1 MLPINIEKIYIR
13 ELVDYLILVVAL
25 IFLVYILFLIAE
37 RIAPLLQIRIL
48 NFSLAVSLIPLMLI
62 SFLGINAQ
70 RKSFEDQMKESLKIS
85 ALSKAAEVDNFFSS
99 TKEIMRANAAL
110 PIFRRYLSISP
121 VWRPS
126 DVENEL
132 YSTIDSLKSA
142 NILQGDALSFG
153 LLNAEGLVE
162 YDSYP
167 DLVGLDE
174 SQTDY
179 FRGSFAAGVSYVAD
193 IVFPKNQ
200 PPEIVFASPVT
211 GEDNE
216 ILGILRARYSLQ
228 SIDRILRSETVIYG
242 DQVYPIV
249 IDYQYVR
256 LVDTLQPNNRFKPVI
271 SYTADQINQLKSNGS
286 LPANFDSNQQT
297 PSDDLLAIIDDYKKS
312 RNSFFSQDLDKM
324 PDNTPEIGV
333 AVKLT
338 SVPWYLI
345 YPQTQTNLL
354 KIYEDQN
361 RLLILYIGL
370 IGSLIAIVASMI
382 AQAISNPI
390 LSLTRVAEKVTSG
403 DLNAQSTL
411 KSNDEIGSL
420 SIAFNSMTAQLNDL
434 IQSLEDRVNQRTE
447 EISKQNEHLV
457 IRSQQLKTISEV
469 ASSIAATQDIES
481 LLTSVTHLI
490 SERFGYYHIGV
501 FLLDDSKE
509 YAVLRAANSE
519 GGQRM
524 LKRNHRLRVG
534 QVGIVGYATGKGEPR
549 IATDVGEDS
558 IYFNNPDLPLTRSEM
573 ALPLKINRE
582 IIGALDVQS
591 KKPHAFTP
599 EDTELFEILA
609 DQLAIAIM
617 NNNLYEETNRALDEM
632 RSIHQRYLRNEWAAL
647 ASYKKQNASVHFT
660 QSMGVQIG
668 SPISID
674 QKTISKSGMQISSHP
689 SASDPKLIITN
700 LTIPIV
706 LRGETIAFIRLSQ
719 QSDQEIMWSDAKI
732 KTVTQ
737 IADQIALTL
746 ESARLLEQT
755 LRRAER
761 ERKAL
766 NITNRI
772 RSTNNFQEMIQI
784 AVEEI
789 KHELNVNQARVIIQ
803 EVIQDSQS
811 NLSFP
816 EKISGGQSGLESNP
830 SSSHVNEVN

>member
-1 MLPINIEKIYIR
+1 M
-13 ELVDYLILVVAL
+13 
-25 IFLVYILFLIAE
+25 
-37 RIAPLLQIRIL
+37 
-48 NFSLAVSLIPLMLI
+48 
-62 SFLGINAQ
+62 
-70 RKSFEDQMKESLKIS
+70 
-85 ALSKAAEVDNFFSS
+85 
-99 TKEIMRANAAL
+99 
-110 PIFRRYLSISP
+110 
-121 VWRPS
+121 
-126 DVENEL
+126 
-132 YSTIDSLKSA
+132 
-142 NILQGDALSFG
+142 
-153 LLNAEGLVE
+153 
-162 YDSYP
+162 
-167 DLVGLDE
+167 
-174 SQTDY
+174 
-179 FRGSFAAGVSYVAD
+179 
-193 IVFPKNQ
+193 
-200 PPEIVFASPVT
+200 
-211 GEDNE
+211 
-216 ILGILRARYSLQ
+216 
-228 SIDRILRSETVIYG
+228 
-242 DQVYPIV
+242 
-249 IDYQYVR
+249 
-256 LVDTLQPNNRFKPVI
+256 
-271 SYTADQINQLKSNGS
+271 
-286 LPANFDSNQQT
+286 
-297 PSDDLLAIIDDYKKS
+297 
-312 RNSFFSQDLDKM
+312 
-324 PDNTPEIGV
+324 
-333 AVKLT
+333 
-338 SVPWYLI
+338 
-345 YPQTQTNLL
+345 
-354 KIYEDQN
+354 
-361 RLLILYIGL
+361 
-370 IGSLIAIVASMI
+370 
-382 AQAISNPI
+382 
-390 LSLTRVAEKVTSG
+390 
-403 DLNAQSTL
+403 
-411 KSNDEIGSL
+411 
-420 SIAFNSMTAQLNDL
+420 
-434 IQSLEDRVNQRTE
+434 
-447 EISKQNEHLV
+447 
-457 IRSQQLKTISEV
+457 
-469 ASSIAATQDIES
+469 
-481 LLTSVTHLI
+481 THLI